1 MRKLVVIEFLS
12 LDGVMQAPG
21 APDEDREGGFRH
33 GGWHMPYFDEVA
45 MQTADEGMRRT
56 DAQLFGRRTYEIMAA
71 YWPTAPE
78 DDPFA
83 KHLNSVRKYVA
94 TRTLK
99 DPTWHNT
106 TVIEGD
112 VVEEVRRL
120 KEEPGGDIAVLGS
133 GQLVQT
139 LMANDLVDEYSLTVT
154 PIVLGSGKRLF
165 RDPDEP
171 LRLTLVDSKPT
182 TTGCLLLTYRPKGEP
197 ANTG

>member
-21 APDEDREGGFRH
+21 GPDEDTEGGFRH
-33 GGWHMPYFDEVA
+33 GGWQMPYFDEVA
-45 MQTADEGMRRT
+45 MQKADEGMRRT
-56 DAQLFGRRTYEIMAA
+56 DAQLFGRKTYEIMAA
-71 YWPTAPE
+71 FWPTAPA
-78 DDPFA
+78 DDPFG

-94 TRTLK
+94 SRTLK
-99 DPTWHNT
+99 DPSWNNT

-112 VVEEVRRL
+112 VVEGVRKL

-133 GQLVQT
+133 GELVQT

-165 RDPDEP
+165 RDPEEP
-171 LRLTLVDSKPT
+171 LRLTLVDSTPT
-182 TTGCLLLTYRPKGEP
+182 TTGCLLLTYRSTRDP
-197 ANTG
+197 ADTG